1 LAAASKKQ
9 RKNKRMQ
16 TIWNWATWLGFT
28 FVVVMAATAINA
40 FELTTPQ
47 EDHAIDL
54 NVGSGVLATTP
65 VPFNSIFVADETI
78 ASVNVRGNTVVYV
91 SGLKPGNT
99 AIFGLD
105 ADNKVVFA
113 APVNVNYDLTAM
125 RGMLSRIAPT
135 GVVSV
140 SQAGQALIL
149 SGEVAKQEEI
159 DAVAKLAASITASS
173 DDVINRIELRPGE
186 QVKLNVRIAEVSRS
200 LDEEIGLN
208 WASLGQIEGTVKGTN
223 PRNMSFIDASIG
235 IDTLLTALS
244 QDGLV
249 TILAEPNLSARS
261 GETAT
266 FLAGGEFPYE
276 VTVDGQRSVEFK
288 DFGASLSFT
297 PVVDHRGVISLDIL
311 AEVSELN
318 ISQSRDVP
326 ALSSRRVET
335 SVDLRPGESLAIA
348 GLITN
353 TSSQNI
359 SRLPGLGSLP
369 VVGALFRSS
378 KFQKGKTELVVIVTP
393 HLVRPSRG
401 DDLVTPLDFF
411 KPPTDAERL
420 LLGQLEGA
428 RSGSSPL
435 RGSAGFSWK

>member
-1 LAAASKKQ
+1 MKMKLLWSCCSWLVF
-9 RKNKRMQ
+9 
-16 TIWNWATWLGFT
+16 TCVSVLFATT
-28 FVVVMAATAINA
+28 SVMA

-47 EDHAIDL
+47 QDHSIEL
-54 NVGSGVLATTP
+54 HVGSGVLATTP
-65 VPFNSIFVADETI
+65 LPFSSIFVADETI
-78 ASVNVRGNTVVYV
+78 ASVNVRGGTVMYV

-105 ADNKVVFA
+105 DNNNVIFA
-113 APVNVNYDLTAM
+113 APVNVSYDLAEM
-125 RGMLSRIAPT
+125 RSMLSRVAPNS
-135 GVVSV
+135 VVSV
-140 SQAGQALIL
+140 SQAGKALVL
-149 SGEVAKQEEI
+149 SGEVTKQEEI
-159 DAVAKLAASITASS
+159 DAIEKLAASFTPSA
-173 DDVINRIELRPGE
+173 DDVINRLELRPGE
-186 QVKLNVRIAEVSRS
+186 QVKLQVRIAEVSRS

-208 WASLGQIEGTVKGTN
+208 WASLGEIGATASGSN
-223 PRNMSFIDASIG
+223 PSNMSFISASLN
-235 IDTLLTALS
+235 IDNLLSALS
-244 QDGLV
+244 KDGLV

-276 VTVDGQRSVEFK
+276 VTVDGKTSVEFK

-297 PVVDHRGVISLDIL
+297 PNVDHRGRISLDIL

-318 ISQSRDVP
+318 MSQSTKVP

-335 SVDLRPGESLAIA
+335 SVDLRAGESLAIA

-359 SRLPGLGSLP
+359 SRVPGLGSVP

-393 HLVRPSRG
+393 YLVHPSHESQP
-401 DDLVTPLDFF
+401 LTPLDFF
-411 KPPTDAERL
+411 KPPSDAERL

-428 RSGSSPL
+428 RDGSAPL
-435 RGSAGFSWK
+435 RGAAGFSWK